1 MATSFTT
8 AMALDPQHY
17 EAAHMALS
25 AVGSSAVESG
35 EVEAN
40 AVASSASLMSLAAVS
55 EANHKAS
62 SVTAMP
68 HLSLNQ
74 ALNTLQPH
82 NLVKQNGAAL
92 MDRVDTKYLI
102 PKKYLVSMLAELA
115 TDYTVL
121 CENHKRIFTYETTYF
136 DTPQKHFYHAHH
148 NGHLNRRKVRY
159 RRYLESNIGFMEVKL
174 KNNKRRTIKKR
185 VPMDCVMPDQAHV
198 SKFVGECLVGD
209 GVMQGSHS
217 APVSLQTSLFV
228 NYRRITLLNKYH
240 QERLTIDV
248 DLGFQCANSNN
259 FKKLNDVFIVEV
271 KRDAK
276 QAPSCFSSLI
286 KQLGINQINFSKY
299 CMGLVLTSGSA
310 LKTNRFKHTLL
321 TLKKTT
327 AQNRLLPIKNIK
339 EIHNG
344 TNSGQ

>member
-25 AVGSSAVESG
+25 AVGSNTVEPSA
-35 EVEAN
+35 A
-40 AVASSASLMSLAAVS
+40 ASTAGLMSLAAVS

-62 SVTAMP
+62 SVMP
-68 HLSLNQ
+68 IPHMSLNQ

-102 PKKYLVSMLAELA
+102 PKKYLVSMLAQLA

-228 NYRRITLLNKYH
+228 NYRRITLLNKHH

-327 AQNRLLPIKNIK
+327 AQNRMLPINNIK

-344 TNSGQ
+344 TNPGQ